1 MTGNIETEIKL
12 LISKSSFKRLYAYLV
27 EKGSKPR
34 VTRQVNYYFDS
45 PDPSRRYGLLNIR
58 IRLANDTA
66 ELTCKIPIRELTDKD
81 VISSHE
87 YNARL
92 SLAEAYLYIKNGLSA
107 ADIKDHFAS
116 IPEFGSYELYDT
128 ICYGRL
134 RTTRIAFT
142 IREELPPLLMDINKY
157 LDTVD
162 HEIEWELEQTDY
174 ALILLNSLFTD
185 LGIQK
190 AGKAEPKRIR
200 FFRRLEKLRQDASAG
215 R

>member
-1 MTGNIETEIKL
+1 MTGNIETEIKQ
-12 LISKSSFKRLYAYLV
+12 LISKNSFKKLYAYFI
-27 EKGSKPR
+27 EKGSKPC

-45 PDPSRRYGLLNIR
+45 PDLSRHYGSLNIR
-58 IRLANDTA
+58 IRLINETA
-66 ELTCKIPIRELTDKD
+66 ELTCKVPIRERTNKD

-92 SLAEAYLYIKNGLSA
+92 SPAEAHQYIEKGLSA
-107 ADIKDHFAS
+107 ADIENHFAS
-116 IPEFGSYELYDT
+116 IPEFQSYELYDT

-142 IREELPPLLMDINKY
+142 IREGLPPLLMDINRY
-157 LDTVD
+157 LGTVD
-162 HEIEWELEQTDY
+162 YEIEWELEQTDD
-174 ALILLNSLFTD
+174 ALLLLNSLFTN

-190 AGKAEPKRIR
+190 AGKAEPKRMR
-200 FFRRLEKLRQDASAG
+200 FFRALEKIRQDASAG